1 MSDQPPKIS
10 RAEAYEH
17 WTARHAKSILFVIL
31 TMVGAGVYFA
41 YNLPVSVFPSTDF
54 PRIVIGADNGVM
66 PIEQMTVIVT
76 RQLEEAVNGIQG
88 INRVQSITS
97 RGSAEINLFF
107 DWDTDM
113 NHALDRVNAALARVQ
128 PNLPSTLKLNAQR
141 LDLRCVSRSWDT
153 VLLPTLFRPRSCGNW
168 LPMNCAHG

>member
-1 MSDQPPKIS
+1 MSDQPHKIS

-113 NHALDRVNAALARVQ
+113 NPGAGPRKRRVARIQ
-128 PNLPSTLKLNAQR
+128 PNLPQYAQAER
-141 LDLRCVSRSWDT
+141 AASDLRCIS
-153 VLLPTLFRPRSCGNW
+153 G
-168 LPMNCAHG
+168 HGIQRDVGHHAADQAVGTGHL